1 MSVGGEKM
9 VVEEK
14 SLLTSHGHENLIN
27 KPTTEIGPA
36 KSNNLDSGNRS
47 NSTPFECIE
56 EPCKAQQFS
65 HALIS
70 MVDEWSKPILKGGIK
85 KFNFKNNSVLFSSC
99 DTKLMDT
106 GKTENIGVG
115 NPENMNNLICSK
127 SFVLE
132 EKCNT
137 GKDNKDG
144 KCFDD
149 SSSLKLKMFINL
161 M

>member
-1 MSVGGEKM
+1 MVLGENA
-9 VVEEK
+9 
-14 SLLTSHGHENLIN
+14 LLTSHGHGNLIN
-27 KPTTEIGPA
+27 KSTTEIGPA
-36 KSNNLDSGNRS
+36 KSNNLDSGNQS
-47 NSTPFECIE
+47 NSTPVGCIQ
-56 EPCKAQQFS
+56 EPCKVQQFS

-70 MVDEWSKPILKGGIK
+70 MVDEWSKPILKGGIQ
-85 KFNFKNNSVLFSSC
+85 KFTFKYNSVLVSSC

-149 SSSLKLKMFINL
+149 ASSLKLKMFINL